1 MSACRLA
8 SGFHRPPFR
17 DPPEQLR
24 RQQFSL
30 RILSWHA
37 KCSCST
43 DWSAMSI
50 NEMKLLRFARFG
62 PPSVLRIEELPIP
75 EPGEG
80 KVLVHV
86 KAAAITPSD
95 IANGAG
101 H

>member
-1 MSACRLA
+1 
-8 SGFHRPPFR
+8 
-17 DPPEQLR
+17 
-24 RQQFSL
+24 
-30 RILSWHA
+30 
-37 KCSCST
+37 
-43 DWSAMSI
+43 MSI

-101 H
+101 HFQKHDSSANPRPDFAGTAIARK